1 MYLAFFALENNW
13 RSDNLFRLAT
23 EVWDIESSTDNIIAG
38 KDIQPRLA
46 DGNYRYG
53 IGLYAVDFDFCRK

>member
-1 MYLAFFALENNW
+1 MNLAFFALENNW

-23 EVWDIESSTDNIIAG
+23 EVWELETNNIIANR
-38 KDIQPRLA
+38 DIQHRLA

-53 IGLYAVDFDFCRK
+53 IGLYAVDFDFCSK

>member
-23 EVWDIESSTDNIIAG
+23 EVWELETNSITAG
-38 KDIQPRLA
+38 RDIQPRLA
-46 DGNYRYG
+46 DGDYRYG
-53 IGLYAVDFDFCRK
+53 IGLYAVDFDFCSK

>member
-23 EVWDIESSTDNIIAG
+23 EVWELENNNITAG
-38 KDIQPRLA
+38 KDIQPRLP
-46 DGNYRYG
+46 DGDYRYG
-53 IGLYAVDFDFCRK
+53 IGLYAVDFDFCSK